1 MKATIPID
9 NPERLRLERQH
20 EGQENWRLWG
30 PYLAER
36 AWGTVREDYSAHGEA
51 WEHLDHDQSR
61 SRVYRWNEDG
71 LGGICDERQRL
82 CFALALWNGRDPIL
96 KERAFGLTGN
106 QGNHGEDVKEYYF
119 YLDATPSHSYLR
131 YLYKY
136 PQAEYPYGWLVEENR
151 RRGRLDPP
159 FNLLDSGAFNE
170 NRYWDVDVNYAKA
183 GPEEIHIR
191 VTVANRG
198 PEEATLHLLPQLWFR
213 NTWAWGDEEKERAL
227 AELRGDP
234 VQSSSPTIVKPTLR
248 AIAAPTG
255 AAWAV
260 RVEHPTLGAYHLYG
274 RQSAEPLYTENEHN
288 VQRLWGLAN
297 ATPYVKDSFHRRVV
311 DGEHEAVNPT
321 REGTKFAA
329 WHVLTVA
336 GDQQAQ
342 IELVLSAAPLAQP
355 FAQSQTVFTLRQSEA
370 DSFYRDLLPEA
381 ADEDQRIFRQA
392 SAGMIWS
399 KQFFHYDVAR
409 WLDGDQFPPPDGHKS
424 GRNRTWRHLKASD
437 VISMPDKWEY
447 PWFAAWDLAYHCA
460 ALSLVDVDFAKDQIE
475 LVLKE
480 NYFHPNGQIPAYE
493 WAFGDVNPPVHAM
506 GALKVFRAERVQRG
520 RGDLHFLERVFHKL
534 LLNYAWW
541 INRKDSDG
549 NNVFEGGFLGL
560 DNISV
565 FDRSHPLPAGFT
577 LKQADA
583 TGWMAMFALNMTVIA
598 LELAAEDREYE
609 SIAIQIYQQFL
620 AVANTIA
627 GHTGNEVPLWD
638 PEAGFFKDLMICPDG
653 RTQRI
658 DVYSWVG
665 LIPLFACEV
674 VDRRILAKVPR
685 FRELLRQHRHG
696 VFDGS
701 IICQCPDW
709 ENERG
714 EHLLSLVTNRMLP
727 RILKRLLREDEFL
740 SPHGIR
746 SVSRIHATQKHLG
759 NLPGVGEAIIEYVP
773 GESNSGLFGGNS
785 NWRGP
790 IWLPTNY
797 TLVQALEKFH
807 RFLGDNFTIAV
818 PSLGNRELNLK
829 EIATLIAERL
839 VDIYR
844 RDADGRMPA
853 FPADSPFQHDPH
865 WRDLLQFYEYFH
877 GDTGQGLGAAHQTG
891 WTGLLANLVMRRY
904 RQEIPAYWSQRM
916 ATDNSPHPV
925 GEGPGVRASDSP
937 RPLGEGLGVRATPIT
952 VEG

>member
-1 MKATIPID
+1 MKATIPLD

-20 EGQENWRLWG
+20 EGQEQWRLWG

-36 AWGTVREDYSAHGEA
+36 AWGTVREDYSTHGEA
-51 WEHLDHDQSR
+51 WEHLDHDQAR
-61 SRVYRWNEDG
+61 SRAYRWNEDG
-71 LGGICDERQRL
+71 LGGICDEQQRL

-119 YLDATPSHSYLR
+119 YLDATPSHSVLR

-136 PQAEYPYGWLVEENR
+136 PQAEYPYGRLLEENR
-151 RRGRLDPP
+151 RRSRQDPP
-159 FNLLDSGAFNE
+159 FNLLDTGVFQD
-170 NRYWDVDVNYAKA
+170 NRYWDVEVSYAKA
-183 GPEEIHIR
+183 GPDEIHIR
-191 VTVANRG
+191 LTAANRG
-198 PEEATLHLLPQLWFR
+198 PDEATLHLLPQLWFR
-213 NTWAWGDEEKERAL
+213 NTWAWGDEEKQQAL
-227 AELRGDP
+227 ADLRGDP
-234 VQSSSPTIVKPTLR
+234 EASFTQPTGKPILR
-248 AIAAPTG
+248 TMPAPTG
-255 AAWAV
+255 TAWAV
-260 RVEHPTLGAYHLYG
+260 CAEHPTLGGYHLYG
-274 RQSAEPLYTENEHN
+274 RQTAEPLYTDNEHN
-288 VQRLWGLAN
+288 AQKLWGLAN
-297 ATPYVKDSFHRRVV
+297 TTPYVKDGFHRRVV
-311 DGEHEAVNPT
+311 NGERAAVNPALQ
-321 REGTKFAA
+321 GTKFAA

-336 GDQQAQ
+336 GGQQAQ
-342 IELVLSAAPLAQP
+342 IELVLSAASLERP
-355 FAQSQTVFTLRQSEA
+355 FADHEKAFTDRQAEA
-370 DSFYRDLLPEA
+370 DAFYRALLPDA
-381 ADEDQRIFRQA
+381 SAEDQRILRQA

-409 WLDGDQFPPPDGHKS
+409 WLDGDQFPPPDIRKG
-424 GRNRTWRHLKASD
+424 GRNRTWRHLKAAD
-437 VISMPDKWEY
+437 IISMPDKWEY

-460 ALSLVDVDFAKDQIE
+460 ALSLLDVDFAKEQIE
-475 LVLKE
+475 LVLRE
-480 NYFHPNGQIPAYE
+480 RYLHPNGQIPAYE

-534 LLNYAWW
+534 LLNYGWW
-541 INRKDSDG
+541 INRKDSEG

-565 FDRSHPLPAGFT
+565 FDRSRPLPTGYA

-598 LELAAEDREYE
+598 LELAAEDRDYE
-609 SIAIQIYQQFL
+609 DIAIQIYQQFL
-620 AVANTIA
+620 AIANAIA
-627 GHTGNEVPLWD
+627 GHAGNDVSLWD
-638 PEAGFFKDLMICPDG
+638 QKAGFFKDLVVCPDG
-653 RTQRI
+653 QIQRI

-674 VDRRILAKVPR
+674 VDRRLLAKAPR
-685 FRELLRQHRHG
+685 FREVLRQHRHG

-701 IICQCPDW
+701 VICQCPNW

-714 EHLLSLVTNRMLP
+714 EHLLALVTHRMLP
-727 RILKRLLREDEFL
+727 SILKRLLNEDEFL
-740 SPHGIR
+740 SPHGVR
-746 SVSRIHATQKHLG
+746 SVSRLHATQTNLG
-759 NLPGVGEAIIEYVP
+759 TLPGVGEALIEYVP

-807 RFLGDNFTIAV
+807 RFLGDNFTIVV
-818 PSLGNRELNLK
+818 PSLGNRELNLR

-844 RDADGRMPA
+844 RDAHGQMPA

-865 WRDLLQFYEYFH
+865 WRELLQFYEYFH
-877 GDTGQGLGAAHQTG
+877 GDTGEGLGAAHQTG
-891 WTGLLANLVMRRY
+891 WTGLLANLVTRRY
-904 RQEIPAYWSQRM
+904 RRAIPTYWQQQT
-916 ATDNSPHPV
+916 ATSALTEGSHSAPDDALLPV
-925 GEGPGVRASDSP
+925 PS
-937 RPLGEGLGVRATPIT
+937 T

>member
-1 MKATIPID
+1 MKATIPLD

-20 EGQENWRLWG
+20 EGQEQWRLWG

-36 AWGTVREDYSAHGEA
+36 AWGTVREDYSTHGEA
-51 WEHLDHDQSR
+51 WEHLDHDQAR
-61 SRVYRWNEDG
+61 SRAYRWNEDG
-71 LGGICDERQRL
+71 LGGICDEQQRL

-119 YLDATPSHSYLR
+119 YLDATPSHSVLR

-136 PQAEYPYGWLVEENR
+136 PQAEYPYGRLLEENR
-151 RRGRLDPP
+151 RRSRQDPP
-159 FNLLDSGAFNE
+159 FNLLDTGVFQD
-170 NRYWDVDVNYAKA
+170 NRYWDVEVSYAKA
-183 GPEEIHIR
+183 GPDEIHIR
-191 VTVANRG
+191 LTAANRG
-198 PEEATLHLLPQLWFR
+198 PDEATLHLLPQLWFR
-213 NTWAWGDEEKERAL
+213 NTWAWGDEEKQQAL
-227 AELRGDP
+227 ADLRGDP
-234 VQSSSPTIVKPTLR
+234 EASFTQPTGKPILR
-248 AIAAPTG
+248 TMPAPTG
-255 AAWAV
+255 TAWAV
-260 RVEHPTLGAYHLYG
+260 CAEHPTLGGYHLYG
-274 RQSAEPLYTENEHN
+274 RQTAEPLYTDNEHN
-288 VQRLWGLAN
+288 AQKLWGLAN
-297 ATPYVKDSFHRRVV
+297 TTPYVKDGFHRRVV
-311 DGEHEAVNPT
+311 NGERAAVNPALQ
-321 REGTKFAA
+321 GTKFAA

-336 GDQQAQ
+336 GGQQAQ
-342 IELVLSAAPLAQP
+342 IELVLSAASLERP
-355 FAQSQTVFTLRQSEA
+355 FADHEKAFTDRQAEA
-370 DSFYRDLLPEA
+370 DAFYRALLPDA
-381 ADEDQRIFRQA
+381 SAEDQRILRQA

-409 WLDGDQFPPPDGHKS
+409 WLDGDQFPPPDIRKG
-424 GRNRTWRHLKASD
+424 GRNRTWRHLKAAD
-437 VISMPDKWEY
+437 IISMPDKWEY

-460 ALSLVDVDFAKDQIE
+460 ALSLLDVDFAKEQIE
-475 LVLKE
+475 LVLRE
-480 NYFHPNGQIPAYE
+480 RYLHPNGQIPAYE

-534 LLNYAWW
+534 LLNYGWW
-541 INRKDSDG
+541 INRKDSEG

-565 FDRSHPLPAGFT
+565 FDRSRPLPTGYA

-598 LELAAEDREYE
+598 LELAAEDRDYE
-609 SIAIQIYQQFL
+609 DIAIQIYQQFL
-620 AVANTIA
+620 AIANAIA
-627 GHTGNEVPLWD
+627 GHAGNDVSLWD
-638 PEAGFFKDLMICPDG
+638 QKAGFFKDLVVCPDG
-653 RTQRI
+653 QIQRI

-674 VDRRILAKVPR
+674 VDRRLLAKAPR
-685 FRELLRQHRHG
+685 FREVLRQHRHG

-701 IICQCPDW
+701 VICQCPNW

-714 EHLLSLVTNRMLP
+714 EHLLALVTHRMLP
-727 RILKRLLREDEFL
+727 SILKRLLNEDEFL
-740 SPHGIR
+740 SPHGVR
-746 SVSRIHATQKHLG
+746 SVSRLHATQTNLG
-759 NLPGVGEAIIEYVP
+759 TLPGVGEALIEYVP

-807 RFLGDNFTIAV
+807 RFLGDNFIIAV
-818 PSLGNRELNLK
+818 PSLGNRELNLR

-839 VDIYR
+839 VGIYR
-844 RDADGRMPA
+844 RDANGQMPA

-865 WRDLLQFYEYFH
+865 WRELLQFYEYFH
-877 GDTGQGLGAAHQTG
+877 GDTGEGLGAAHQTG
-891 WTGLLANLVMRRY
+891 WTGLLANLVTRRY
-904 RQEIPAYWSQRM
+904 RRTIPTYWQQQT
-916 ATDNSPHPV
+916 ATSALS
-925 GEGPGVRASDSP
+925 EGPHSAPDDALLPVPS
-937 RPLGEGLGVRATPIT
+937 T